1 MSRKRGNGEGS
12 ITKRNDGRWMARFTV
27 HTAKGPKRRHIYGR
41 TRQEVATKLAKAM
54 TDRDGGIELDPSSVT
69 VNEYL
74 QRWLND
80 SVKGSVRPITFES
93 YERLVRVHVVPG
105 LGRVKLKALSPAH
118 LQGLYRDRLDA
129 GLSPST
135 VQRLHAV
142 IHRALKQAL
151 RWGLVPRNVSE
162 AVDPPKAQR
171 KEIRPLTPEQ
181 VRTLLRTAQ
190 GDRLGALYALAI
202 TTGLRQGE
210 LFGLRWED
218 VDLETGR
225 LSVRQTL
232 TTPKGGRRLSPP
244 KRSKS
249 RRSVKLTTGAVKAL
263 RDHRERQLDEREKLA
278 ELLSRTHSGRTM
290 RARARPTSIPPPPI
304 SKKLRPASHTENAP
318 LTTAATATLKATR
331 PVPSLTRLSPLTT
344 VPTRSGTPNLPK
356 IASDATGSVGA
367 RMAPSTKAAAHGRP
381 IRACAITAT
390 APIVASTSPT
400 ASSTIGLSWARR
412 SSGEEEKAAEFSR
425 GGRKAMKITSGGIS
439 MLGRPGTKPITR
451 PPRTSKIG

>member
-1 MSRKRGNGEGS
+1 LSKKRGNGAGS

-93 YERLVRVHVVPG
+93 YERLVRVHVVPA

-129 GLSPST
+129 GLSSST

-151 RWGLVPRNVSE
+151 RWDLVPRNVSE

-181 VRTLLRTAQ
+181 VRTLLRTAEE
-190 GDRLGALYALAI
+190 DRLGALYALAI

-218 VDLETGR
+218 VDLEAGR
-225 LSVRQTL
+225 LSVCHTL
-232 TTPKGGRRLSPP
+232 TTPKGGRRLGPP

-263 RDHRERQLDEREKLA
+263 RDHRERQLEEREKLA
-278 ELLSRTHSGRTM
+278 ESGRTM
-290 RARARPTSIPPPPI
+290 TSSLPRRSVRLLTATTSSDAAINLCYRRPVCPDPSAFTISVIPAQRSCCRRTSIP
-304 SKKLRPASHTENAP
+304 R
-318 LTTAATATLKATR
+318 
-331 PVPSLTRLSPLTT
+331 
-344 VPTRSGTPNLPK
+344 
-356 IASDATGSVGA
+356 
-367 RMAPSTKAAAHGRP
+367 
-381 IRACAITAT
+381 
-390 APIVASTSPT
+390 
-400 ASSTIGLSWARR
+400 
-412 SSGEEEKAAEFSR
+412 
-425 GGRKAMKITSGGIS
+425 
-439 MLGRPGTKPITR
+439 
-451 PPRTSKIG
+451 